1 MARGRQPV
9 ESSATTKARA
19 DQPGEGIT
27 IRRRALVQVH
37 LAVFLF
43 GLAGLFGKG
52 LAWPATA
59 IVLGRTGLAAGTLG
73 LWQIWQR
80 QPLWPRTIRDG
91 LGLAL
96 LGGLLAFHWVS
107 FFHSIQLSTVALGL
121 LTFSS
126 FPVFVTVLEPIFF
139 RTPWRWRDGVIALVV
154 VLGVALVVPEY
165 RLGAA
170 TTVGATWGLL
180 SGLSFAL
187 LQLLNR
193 GYRQRYA
200 ALTIAFQQ
208 NGFACLSLL
217 VWIALYPLPAFIIA
231 STDWLW
237 LLVLGVLCTAV
248 AHTLF
253 IDSLSVL
260 RTQVASV
267 ISGLEPV
274 YGTVLAALLL
284 GEIPTLRTLAGGGLI
299 LGTTM
304 LASWQGRRETPE
316 PGAISK

>member
-1 MARGRQPV
+1 MPRHQCKTAFREIWGLFYIGGVIYPGRDMV
-9 ESSATTKARA
+9 H
-19 DQPGEGIT
+19 
-27 IRRRALVQVH
+27 RRRALVQVH

-52 LAWPATA
+52 LVWPATA

-73 LWQIWQR
+73 LGLIWQR
-80 QPLWPRTIRDG
+80 QPLWPQAGRAG

-96 LGGLLAFHWVS
+96 LGVLLAFHWVS
-107 FFHSIQLSTVALGL
+107 FFRSIQLSTVALGL

-126 FPVFVTVLEPIFF
+126 FPVFVTVLEPIGFG
-139 RTPWRWRDGVIALVV
+139 TSWRWRDGGMALLV

-165 RLGAA
+165 RLGSEV
-170 TTVGATWGLL
+170 TLGAIWGLL

-193 GYRQRYA
+193 GYRQHCA

-208 NGFACLSLL
+208 NLFACLSLL
-217 VWIALYPLPAFIIA
+217 TWIAITPLPKFDMTG
-231 STDWLW
+231 TDWLW

-253 IDSLSVL
+253 IESLSVL

-274 YGTVLAALLL
+274 YGIALAVLLL
-284 GEIPTLRTLAGGGLI
+284 GEIPTLRTVLGGGLI

-304 LASWQGRRETPE
+304 VASWQGSRET
-316 PGAISK
+316 GQT

>member
-1 MARGRQPV
+1 M
-9 ESSATTKARA
+9 S
-19 DQPGEGIT
+19 
-27 IRRRALVQVH
+27 RRRALVQVH
-37 LAVFLF
+37 WAVFLF

-59 IVLGRTGLAAGTLG
+59 IVLGRTGLAAAALG
-73 LWQIWQR
+73 LGLGWQR
-80 QPLWPRTIRDG
+80 QRLWSHRKRDG

-96 LGGLLAFHWVS
+96 LGVLLAFHWVS
-107 FFHSIQLSTVALGL
+107 FFRSIQLSTVAIGL

-126 FPVFVTVLEPIFF
+126 FPVFVTVLEPMFF
-139 RTPWRWRDGVIALVV
+139 GTPWRRRDGILALLV

-165 RLGAA
+165 RLGSDV
-170 TTVGATWGLL
+170 TLGAVWGLL

-193 GYRQRYA
+193 GQRQRYS

-208 NGFACLSLL
+208 NLFACLSLL
-217 VWIALYPLPAFIIA
+217 VWIAVNPLPNFGITR
-231 STDWLW
+231 TDWLW
-237 LLVLGVLCTAV
+237 LLVLGVLCTAI

-253 IDSLSVL
+253 IESLSVL

-274 YGTVLAALLL
+274 YGIILAALLL
-284 GEIPTLRTLAGGGLI
+284 GEIPTVRTILGGGLI

-304 LASWQGRRETPE
+304 LASWQGSRETE
-316 PGAISK
+316 

>member
-9 ESSATTKARA
+9 ESSSTAKTRA
-19 DQPGEGIT
+19 EPPGAGIA

-59 IVLGRTGLAAGTLG
+59 IVLGRTGLAAGALG
-73 LWQIWQR
+73 LWQIWRR

-96 LGGLLAFHWVS
+96 LGVLLAFHWVS
-107 FFHSIQLSTVALGL
+107 FFLSIQLSTVALGL

-126 FPVFVTVLEPIFF
+126 FPVFVTVLEPMLLNT
-139 RTPWRWRDGVIALVV
+139 RWHWRDGAMALFV

-165 RLGAA
+165 RLGSAV
-170 TTVGATWGLL
+170 TLGAVVGLL
-180 SGLSFAL
+180 SGFSFAL

-193 GYRQRYA
+193 GYRQRYS
-200 ALTIAFQQ
+200 ALGIAFQQ
-208 NGFACLSLL
+208 NLFACLSLL
-217 VWIALYPLPAFIIA
+217 GWMAISPLPAFTIA
-231 STDWLW
+231 GLDWLW

-253 IDSLSVL
+253 IESLSVL

-274 YGTVLAALLL
+274 YGIALAALLL
-284 GEIPTLRTLAGGGLI
+284 GEIPTLRTLAGGSLI

-304 LASWQGRRETPE
+304 VASWQGSRET
-316 PGAISK
+316 G